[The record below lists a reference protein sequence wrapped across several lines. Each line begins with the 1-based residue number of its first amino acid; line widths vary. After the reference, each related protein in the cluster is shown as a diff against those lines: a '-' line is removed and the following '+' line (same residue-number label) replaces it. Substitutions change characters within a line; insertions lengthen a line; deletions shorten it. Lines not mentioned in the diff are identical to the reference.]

1 MCSRE
6 KKKKSIIFFFF
17 FQFLLF
23 AFRLE
28 QKGLQTLEAVH
39 PPMPFVVKLFTS
51 CMCVY
56 RFSRHPKP
64 RTKRISLPFLYPP
77 PHFFF
82 FFPVTTT
89 ANEHKQPAGSG
100 RPTIQALRQENS
112 NYLIKRGQ
120 PRQPPPPL
128 LITRRC
134 VYLCACVLFD
144 LCAHRI
150 DTSQQKFETHK
161 RKKERK
167 RSLAIFAFFSS
178 SGIKTSLWKGK
189 VLGRR
194 SEMIEPVF
202 V

>member
-1 MCSRE
+1 
-6 KKKKSIIFFFF
+6 
-17 FQFLLF
+17 
-23 AFRLE
+23 
-28 QKGLQTLEAVH
+28 
-39 PPMPFVVKLFTS
+39 
-51 CMCVY
+51 MCVY

-202 V
+202 VWRKYLGRMPGQKKKDILIIRTRTREKKKKKNGKKEGGGQQKKKCDIIKRP

>member
-1 MCSRE
+1 
-6 KKKKSIIFFFF
+6 
-17 FQFLLF
+17 
-23 AFRLE
+23 
-28 QKGLQTLEAVH
+28 
-39 PPMPFVVKLFTS
+39 MPFVVKLFTS

-82 FFPVTTT
+82 FSCDDNRKRTQATSRKWPTDNSSVTTRKFKLSHQT
-89 ANEHKQPAGSG
+89 RPAQTTTTS
-100 RPTIQALRQENS
+100 PSHYKEV
-112 NYLIKRGQ
+112 
-120 PRQPPPPL
+120 
-128 LITRRC
+128 C

-150 DTSQQKFETHK
+150 DTIQQKFETHK

>member
-1 MCSRE
+1 
-6 KKKKSIIFFFF
+6 
-17 FQFLLF
+17 
-23 AFRLE
+23 
-28 QKGLQTLEAVH
+28 
-39 PPMPFVVKLFTS
+39 MPFVVKLFTS

-77 PHFFF
+77 PHFF

-134 VYLCACVLFD
+134 VYICVRV
-144 LCAHRI
+144 CYSISAHIESTPSNRNSKH
-150 DTSQQKFETHK
+150 TKE
-161 RKKERK
+161 RKKENVLWPF
-167 RSLAIFAFFSS
+167 SLFSP
-178 SGIKTSLWKGK
+178 L
-189 VLGRR
+189 LG
-194 SEMIEPVF
+194 
-202 V
+202 